1 MNTKTQENPQFKQG
15 YLYAVRLLTASK
27 KSTKELLRRL
37 KQKGYDAGIAQE
49 ILESL
54 KNQGILN
61 DRKMVDETIHWAKQ
75 AKRYGKKR
83 ISLELKKKGI
93 AQNIIDEAL
102 ENYSKD
108 EERETAFQLA
118 ETRWNKV
125 KHLEP
130 QKRKKR
136 LFDFLVSRGFDFE
149 LAREIMNQL
158 DSKKDNEDF

>member
-1 MNTKTQENPQFKQG
+1 MNIKTQENPQFKQG

-27 KSTKELLRRL
+27 KSTKELSKRL
-37 KQKGYDAGIAQE
+37 KDKGYDPAVAE
-49 ILESL
+49 DILECL
-54 KNQGILN
+54 RAQGILD
-61 DRKMVDETIHWAKQ
+61 DRKMVDETIHWAKE

-93 AQNIIDEAL
+93 AQNVIEEAL

-108 EERETAFQLA
+108 EERETAYQLA

-149 LAREIMNQL
+149 LAREIMNRL